1 MVGIAVLQVNLC
13 VVSAP
18 RILALLVLGANGK
31 GGYSGGYSGGGLA
44 SKATRVWQGLGS
56 MDVLAGC
63 PWIIFYWGCFRCFL
77 PGNVLSQVAQF
88 LCFFFF
94 LNPFCQI
101 VLHRQLWEFKSGQRV
116 CCFGSCFASSSWNS
130 QDIQGF
136 SRQQLATGEALVV
149 TGVMTNRAAFGSY
162 ELGIVDIFP
171 STWNQTICKFG
182 PETCDTDINW

>member
-56 MDVLAGC
+56 MDVLAGFHGC

-88 LCFFFF
+88 LCFFFWIRF
-94 LNPFCQI
+94 VKL
-101 VLHRQLWEFKSGQRV
+101 
-116 CCFGSCFASSSWNS
+116 CCTGSFGSSSLANVFAALDRVLRLLHETLKTFKDSLGNNW
-130 QDIQGF
+130 
-136 SRQQLATGEALVV
+136 QLAKRL
-149 TGVMTNRAAFGSY
+149 
-162 ELGIVDIFP
+162 
-171 STWNQTICKFG
+171 
-182 PETCDTDINW
+182 